1 MLKTVCLTSL
11 VLVSGLAA
19 AEISEKIA
27 KRLESS
33 EAAYQAAVQKA
44 DNARFYAI
52 QKASQDR
59 VKALKAAL
67 TEATKAGDFDSA
79 NELKSQLAAAEA
91 AGGVKARPKETVKFG
106 GHEYAL
112 IEEKAT
118 WHVAKRRCEEMGGHL
133 AILELPAEMEFVKS
147 LCLVSGTWVGATDE
161 SVEGQWRWINGARVP
176 EVIVESWALDNGDE
190 AQHSLAFWVPSGR
203 WEDGF
208 SGHRYA
214 FICEWE

>member
-19 AEISEKIA
+19 TEISEKIA

-59 VKALKAAL
+59 VKALKSAL
-67 TEATKAGDFDSA
+67 TEATKSGDFDSA
-79 NELKSQLAAAEA
+79 TELKARITAAEA
-91 AGGVKARPKETVKFG
+91 AGGVRQKPKDTVKFG

-112 IEEKAT
+112 IKDPVT
-118 WHVAKRRCEEMGGHL
+118 WHTAKRRCEEMGGHL
-133 AILELPAEMEFVKS
+133 ATIESQAENDGLLA
-147 LCLVSGTWVGATDE
+147 LCRASKQCVWIGATDE
-161 SVEGQWRWINGARVP
+161 AVEGTWAWLNGTPVTIAFNH
-176 EVIVESWALDNGDE
+176 DNAGDAE
-190 AQHSLAFWVPSGR
+190 HCLTFHFELNR
-203 WEDGF
+203 WEDGPAGARF
-208 SGHRYA
+208 A
-214 FICEWE
+214 